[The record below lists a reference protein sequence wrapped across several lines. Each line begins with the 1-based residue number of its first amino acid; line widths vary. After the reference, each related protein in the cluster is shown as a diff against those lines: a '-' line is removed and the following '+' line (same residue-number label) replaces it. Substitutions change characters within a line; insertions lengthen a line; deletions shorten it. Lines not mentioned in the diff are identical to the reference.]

1 MDKEDL
7 LHFGTEAA
15 AQFPGRRPSR
25 ATMWRWYLRG
35 CKGVKLETILIGGQR
50 YTSKAA
56 IERFIQDQNQP
67 KDQPAELAPISA
79 TQRARQNTAARQALA
94 AIGI

>member
-1 MDKEDL
+1 MVDEIL

-35 CKGVKLETILIGGQR
+35 CKGVKLETLLIGGQR

-56 IERFIQDQNQP
+56 IERFIQAQNQP
-67 KDQPAELAPISA
+67 KDQPQQLAPITP
-79 TQRARQNTAARQALA
+79 TQRQRQNAAARQALA
-94 AIGI
+94 AAGI